1 MRRLLLLF
9 IGIFSLFG
17 VTRVETLP
25 APTEWTVDDSKM
37 YARDSLLAWQH
48 NQWLCLDKLWTKE
61 SNWRHEAYNRQ
72 TTSGSRVNMIDSDI
86 KLEKD
91 AIWAAK
97 IAKSDVGNMDEA
109 MISRMIVEL
118 NVTFQKICWDYGIH
132 N

>member
-1 MRRLLLLF
+1 
-9 IGIFSLFG
+9 
-17 VTRVETLP
+17 
-25 APTEWTVDDSKM
+25 
-37 YARDSLLAWQH
+37 
-48 NQWLCLDKLWTKE
+48 
-61 SNWRHEAYNRQ
+61 
-72 TTSGSRVNMIDSDI
+72 MIDSDI

-118 NVTFQKICWDYGIH
+118 NVTFQKICWNYGIH